1 MVIAVDAVGGDHYP
15 SSPVE
20 GAVLA
25 VDKNPE
31 LEVIL
36 LGPEQLVQDELSKHE
51 YDRNRIHV
59 HHAPQIIGM
68 EESPTKAFKT
78 KQQSSVTLGL
88 QLHHKGECDAFVSN
102 GNTGA
107 LLTISTFILGKLEGV
122 IRPTVATL
130 YPTIYGFR
138 LLVDAG
144 ANLEVKPEA
153 MEQFALMASMYAQS
167 VMNIEEPKIG
177 LLNVGHE
184 KEKGTEE
191 LRETYQMLEKH
202 SNFVGNLEGRDILPG
217 KADVYL
223 CDGVVGNILLKFGE
237 SIPENLQKIIGDSLK
252 KQQIDYDKMKMVS
265 QIMKQAL
272 AEFNY
277 ETVGG
282 LPFLGVNG
290 VSLVGHGGSTPLA
303 TKNMIFNAS
312 RCVNTELN
320 KKITSTLETAKI
332 S

>member
-1 MVIAVDAVGGDHYP
+1 M
-15 SSPVE
+15 
-20 GAVLA
+20 
-25 VDKNPE
+25 
-31 LEVIL
+31 
-36 LGPEQLVQDELSKHE
+36 
-51 YDRNRIHV
+51 

-88 QLHHKGECDAFVSN
+88 QLHQKGECDAFVSN

-130 YPTIYGFR
+130 FPTIYGFR

-153 MEQFALMASMYAQS
+153 MEQFALMASMYSQS

-184 KEKGTEE
+184 KEKGTED
-191 LRETYQMLEKH
+191 LRETYKMLEKYD
-202 SNFVGNLEGRDILPG
+202 NFIGNLEGRDLLSG
-217 KADVYL
+217 KADVFL

-237 SIPENLQKIIGDSLK
+237 SIPENLQKIIGSSLK
-252 KQQIDYDKMKMVS
+252 SQQIEHD
-265 QIMKQAL
+265 QIKSISHILKQAL

-290 VSLVGHGGSTPLA
+290 ISLVGHGGSTPLA

-312 RCVNTELN
+312 RCVNAELN
-320 KKITSTLETAKI
+320 EKITSTLEAAQI